1 VQRSLPHALFGPNPQ
16 RCSDDEW
23 LPPTSTNHKIGGN
36 EKKKNKQHF
45 TRWRK
50 DNIYINR
57 RTSKYE
63 KQTMSYSSPTP
74 VHNQKKTK
82 TDNSFVTC
90 EKRKKI
96 IPQVEPLLVE
106 TERAA
111 HLK

>member
-1 VQRSLPHALFGPNPQ
+1 MHSLARTPKDAVMMNGFHRQARTIKL
-16 RCSDDEW
+16 E
-23 LPPTSTNHKIGGN
+23 
-36 EKKKNKQHF
+36 EMKKNKQHF